1 MNHLSDKQKVT
12 IMIAIMVAMF
22 FSAINQTIIGVAMP
36 RIIASLGGMDY
47 YTWVITIYLLTMAV
61 ATILV
66 GKLSDIYGRKPFLL
80 AGIGFFMVGA
90 FLSGLSSSIFQLIIF
105 RGITGIG
112 GGMIMSTAFTAVGDL
127 YLPRERARWTGLM
140 SGIFGISSVLG
151 PLMGGFIVDHLDWHW
166 VFWIFLPLGIV
177 AFAMIFKLFPKVP
190 KREGETIDYFG
201 SLFLT
206 MTIVS
211 LLLAFSLAGE
221 GAGKYAWSSWQI
233 LGLFGLTVASLLVF
247 IFVESKVKTPVLPL
261 TLFRNDI
268 VTVSNLAGFLLG
280 MGMMGVMIY
289 TPFFI
294 QGVKGISPSGS
305 GYIMMPMSIVMVFA
319 TTFAGNF
326 MTKTGKYK
334 GLAISGLSITAVGIF
349 LLSLIDAATPVYV
362 LISYLCVIGIGLG
375 ASMPVFSLTVQ
386 NAVPLRQLGVA
397 SASSQL
403 FRSLGNTMGIG
414 ILGAVMSS
422 RMTSRMQD
430 SFAQGGEGA
439 GAMAQLPPEQAKEL
453 GTLMNP
459 EMLLDQPKLEQA
471 LSGMPSDLKPVAE
484 GLVASV
490 RDVFSDALTTT
501 FLAGG
506 IIMVAAVVLALFLR
520 AIPLVSAMTAGKPD
534 SAAAGKGNTPG
545 KAEPA
550 IQNEK

>member
-1 MNHLSDKQKVT
+1 MNHLTAKQKVT
-12 IMIAIMVAMF
+12 IMIAIMTAMF

-36 RIIASLGGMDY
+36 RIIASLGGMEY

-90 FLSGLSSSIFQLIIF
+90 FLSGLSNTIFQLILF
-105 RGITGIG
+105 RGITGLG
-112 GGMIMSTAFTAVGDL
+112 AGMIMSIAFTAVGDL

-151 PLMGGFIVDHLDWHW
+151 PLMGGYIVDHFDWHW
-166 VFWIFLPLGIV
+166 VFWIFLPLGFL
-177 AFAMIFKLFPKVP
+177 AFTMIFRLFPKVP
-190 KREGETIDYFG
+190 RREGESIDYFG

-206 MTIVS
+206 ITIVS

-233 LGLFGLTVASLLVF
+233 LGLFGLTVLGLLAF
-247 IFVESKVKTPVLPL
+247 IITETKVKTPVLPL
-261 TLFRNDI
+261 SLFKNDI
-268 VTVSNLAGFLLG
+268 VTISNIAGFLLG

-289 TPFFI
+289 APFFI

-305 GYIMMPMSIVMVFA
+305 GYIMMPMSLVMVFA

-334 GLAISGLSITAVGIF
+334 GLAIVGLSITALGIF
-349 LLSLIDAATPVYV
+349 LLSTITISTPIYIM
-362 LISYLCVIGIGLG
+362 ISYLCIIGIGLG

-386 NAVPLRQLGVA
+386 NAVSLQQLGVA

-414 ILGAVMSS
+414 ILGAIMSS
-422 RMTSRMQD
+422 RMTSSMKD
-430 SFAQGGEGA
+430 MFTGNKGTE
-439 GAMAQLPPEQAKEL
+439 LPPEQAKQL
-453 GTLMNP
+453 GQLMNP
-459 EMLLDQPKLEQA
+459 EILLDQPKLEQVQNA
-471 LSGMPSDLKPVAE
+471 LPADLQPVAAE
-484 GLVASV
+484 LVATV
-490 RDVFSDALTTT
+490 KNVFSDALTTT
-501 FLAGG
+501 FLAGAV
-506 IIMVAAVVLALFLR
+506 IMMVAVGVALFLR
-520 AIPLVSAMTAGKPD
+520 AIPLVSAMNTKPAD
-534 SAAAGKGNTPG
+534 WEK
-545 KAEPA
+545 EPSKQT
-550 IQNEK
+550 ID

>member
-90 FLSGLSSSIFQLIIF
+90 FLSGFSSTIFQLIIL
-105 RGITGIG
+105 RGLTGIG

-177 AFAMIFKLFPKVP
+177 AFGMIFKLFPSVP
-190 KREGETIDYFG
+190 KREGESIDYVG
-201 SLFLT
+201 SAFLT
-206 MTIVS
+206 ITIVS

-233 LGLFGLTVASLLVF
+233 LGLFGLTAVSLAIF
-247 IFVESKVKTPVLPL
+247 IFVESKVQTPVLPL
-261 TLFRNDI
+261 SLFKNDI
-268 VTVSNLAGFLLG
+268 VTVSNLCGFLLG

-319 TTFAGNF
+319 TTFAGGY

-334 GLAISGLSITAVGIF
+334 GLAISGLGITSMGIF
-349 LLSLIDAATPVYV
+349 LLSMIDAATPVYV
-362 LISYLCVIGIGLG
+362 LISYLCIIGIGLG

-386 NAVPLRQLGVA
+386 NAVPLGQLGVA

-422 RMTSRMQD
+422 RMASRMKD
-430 SFAQGGEGA
+430 AYAQGGEGA
-439 GAMAQLPPEQAKEL
+439 SVMSQLPPEQAKEL
-453 GTLMNP
+453 GALVNP
-459 EMLLDQPKLEQA
+459 EMLLDQPKLEKA
-471 LSGMPSDLKPVAE
+471 LASMPADLKPVAE
-484 GLVASV
+484 GLIASV

-506 IIMVAAVVLALFLR
+506 IIMVIAVLLAVFLR
-520 AIPLVSAMTAGKPD
+520 AIPLVSAKPD
-534 SAAAGKGNTPG
+534 AGTVDKGKTPA
-545 KAEPA
+545 KPVM
-550 IQNEK
+550 QNEK